1 MRWRETWPYSQFSL
15 RRRAVGPPLNPHIFM
30 LFRTLDNLRQK
41 PKAVRQRVAFLT
53 ALSFTLLV
61 GGIWTL
67 TLPARFSGESL
78 SQSEGTKPFAGLW
91 TGFRDQFS
99 NLRQQAG
106 AIVSTMP
113 TSTAATTTPSEM
125 IDIATLIST
134 STEPTPAPTPILI
147 GTTSASTSTTE

>member
-1 MRWRETWPYSQFSL
+1 M
-15 RRRAVGPPLNPHIFM
+15 
-30 LFRTLDNLRQK
+30 RQK

-61 GGIWTL
+61 GGVWTL
-67 TLPARFSGESL
+67 TLPARFSSTEAL
-78 SQSEGTKPFAGLW
+78 AQSEGTKPFAGLW

-113 TSTAATTTPSEM
+113 TTTPATTSPEM
-125 IDIATLIST
+125 IDIRTLIST
-134 STEPTPAPTPILI
+134 STEPTPVPTPILI
-147 GTTSASTSTTE
+147 GTTSASTTTQ

>member
-1 MRWRETWPYSQFSL
+1 
-15 RRRAVGPPLNPHIFM
+15 M

-53 ALSFTLLV
+53 AASFTLLV

-67 TLPARFSGESL
+67 TLPAKFTSSEL
-78 SQSEGTKPFAGLW
+78 LAQSEGTKPFAGLW

-113 TSTAATTTPSEM
+113 TSTPATTTPSEM
-125 IDIATLIST
+125 IDIRSLIST

-147 GTTSASTSTTE
+147 GTTSASTSVTE

>member
-1 MRWRETWPYSQFSL
+1 
-15 RRRAVGPPLNPHIFM
+15 M

-53 ALSFTLLV
+53 AASFTLLV

-67 TLPARFSGESL
+67 TLPAKFTSSEL
-78 SQSEGTKPFAGLW
+78 LAQSEGTKPFAGLW

-125 IDIATLIST
+125 IDIRTLIST
-134 STEPTPAPTPILI
+134 STEPTPTPTPTPILI
-147 GTTSASTSTTE
+147 GTTSASTTTQ

>member
-1 MRWRETWPYSQFSL
+1 
-15 RRRAVGPPLNPHIFM
+15 M

-61 GGIWTL
+61 GGVWTL
-67 TLPARFSGESL
+67 TLPARFSGSETL
-78 SQSEGTKPFAGLW
+78 AQSEGTKPFAGLW

-99 NLRQQAG
+99 TLRQQAG
-106 AIVSTMP
+106 VIVSTMP
-113 TSTAATTTPSEM
+113 TTTPATTTPSEM
-125 IDIATLIST
+125 IDIRTLIST

-147 GTTSASTSTTE
+147 GTTSATSSN